1 MERGTELVLVGGIVV
16 TMDPQRRIFPEGAVA
31 VAGDRIAAVGPAEEV
46 LRGHPH
52 AERVDCRGTAI
63 IPGLVNA
70 HTHAPMS
77 LMRGLADDLRLD
89 VWLNGYMMP
98 VEREFVDEE
107 FCWWGTL
114 LSCVEMIRSGT
125 TCFCDMYYFEDA
137 VARAAERAG
146 LRAVCGE
153 TLMKYPTPDAPSYD
167 QSLLYAREF
176 LARWQGHPRIVP
188 AVAPHAPYTC
198 TQEILEEATD
208 LALAHGAPLLIHLAE
223 TAQEVEEAR
232 EETGLSPVAWAD
244 RAGVFRA
251 RTVAAHC
258 VHATDE
264 DLDLLAARRVGVA
277 HNPTSNLKLA
287 SGIAPLAGMLQR
299 GIAVGL
305 GTDGAGSNNDLDL
318 LEEARLA
325 ALLPKGTSGNPT
337 LVPAREA
344 FALATIGGA
353 RALGLADRIGSLEV
367 GKQADLAVVDL
378 DRPHLTPLFR
388 LSPNNVYSA
397 LVYAAKGG
405 DVRHVLVD
413 GRWLM
418 RDGEVLSLDVGE
430 VVRTAREIAA
440 REDDF
445 LGRREQ
451 SLLDKLLAIGGLER
465 KETFEVQIKVRIP
478 DRSVVEARL
487 WVEPDFEVVKHTL
500 REQYDTYFLFDDP
513 QKGRIRY
520 REDNIIVTESED
532 EWIWGRELPVQPRYT
547 LTLMGPAVE
556 REYENLVILS
566 RSRFTCDAPHS
577 LRFYR
582 EYFAPDQEKEVVK
595 WRRRFRVRFRGVDF
609 ALNFDRLRKPPREGT
624 YLEVKSRTWSQAD
637 ALRKAEMISELLR
650 VLRVEPLEV
659 VKEEY
664 VQF

>member
-1 MERGTELVLVGGIVV
+1 MGEGAGLVLRGGVVV
-16 TMDPQRRIFPEGAVA
+16 TMDPQRRVLWEGAVA
-31 VAGDRIAAVGPAEEV
+31 VAGDRIAAVGPSGEV
-46 LRGHPH
+46 LAAHPR
-52 AERVDCRGTAI
+52 AEVVDCRGMAI
-63 IPGLVNA
+63 LPGLVNA

-89 VWLNGYMMP
+89 VWLNGYMLP

-125 TCFCDMYYFEDA
+125 TSFCDMYYYEDA

-146 LRAVCGE
+146 LRALCGE

-176 LARWQGHPRIVP
+176 LAKWQGHPRITA

-198 TQEILEEATD
+198 TREILEEATE
-208 LALAHGAPLLIHLAE
+208 LALAYGAPVLIHLAE
-223 TAQEVEEAR
+223 TAQEVQEAR
-232 EETGLSPVAWAD
+232 EEFDMSPVGWAD
-244 RAGVFRA
+244 RVGVFRA

-258 VHATDE
+258 VHTTEE
-264 DLDLLAARRVGVA
+264 DLDLLAARGVGVA

-287 SGIAPLAGMLQR
+287 SGIAPLGAMLQR

-325 ALLPKGTSGNPT
+325 ALLPKGVAGNPT

-344 FALATIGGA
+344 LALATIGGA

-367 GKQADLAVVDL
+367 GKQADLAVLDL
-378 DRPHLTPLFR
+378 DKPHLTPLFR

-397 LVYAAKGG
+397 LIYAAKGG

-418 RDGEVLSLDVGE
+418 RDGEILSLDVSQ
-430 VVRTAREIAA
+430 VMRTAREIAT
-440 REDDF
+440 RENEF
-445 LGRREQ
+445 LSQREQ

-487 WVEPDFEVVKHTL
+487 RVEPEFEIVKHTL

-520 REDNIIVTESED
+520 REDNVVVTESED
-532 EWIWGRELPVQPRYT
+532 EWIWGRELPVRPIYT

-566 RSRFTCDAPHS
+566 RSRFTCEAPHS

-582 EYFAPDQEKEVVK
+582 EYFAPDREKEVVK

-609 ALNFDRLRKPPREGT
+609 ALNLDRLRQPPREGT
-624 YLEVKSRTWSQAD
+624 FLEVKSRTWSQAD
-637 ALRKAEMISELLR
+637 ALRKAELISEMLR
-650 VLRVEPLEV
+650 VLRVEPAEV